1 MAVEKKRMKQLRGA
15 WSNFDKSIMLS
26 GEFAVITSGG
36 PNSHDGR
43 ELYIAFNAGYVKQLM
58 TYEDAEFMIDGKTE
72 EIVETLTQDVG
83 LAVKQAIDA
92 AEFSNNAGISAIEN
106 SQKAETA
113 ANLVIVAINDLD
125 ARRLAGEFNGPQGP
139 QGIPGRDGANGVVT
153 TMQGQ
158 YAFQIVNGHLH
169 LIYVDGTEPPNYEI
183 VENGHLILTIPA
195 T

>member
-1 MAVEKKRMKQLRGA
+1 MAIQNRRGPYDKLDERKLRPGEWAIVLEKDPFCQDGKAVYICFRAGDTKRMA
-15 WSNFDKSIMLS
+15 
-26 GEFAVITSGG
+26 
-36 PNSHDGR
+36 
-43 ELYIAFNAGYVKQLM
+43 
-58 TYEDAEFMIDGKTE
+58 TYEDMIETFDEHTADV
-72 EIVETLTQDVG
+72 IQTLTQEIN
-83 LAVKQAIDA
+83 AATQRAIDA
-92 AEFSNNAGISAIEN
+92 AEYSDNAGASALDN